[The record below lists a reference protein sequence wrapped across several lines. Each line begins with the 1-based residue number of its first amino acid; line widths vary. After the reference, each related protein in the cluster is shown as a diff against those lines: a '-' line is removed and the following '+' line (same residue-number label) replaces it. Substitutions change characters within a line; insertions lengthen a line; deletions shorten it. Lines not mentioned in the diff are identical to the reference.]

1 MVATLAAARRPL
13 HGLLALALVGAI
25 AYEIA
30 AHSTGFWQLAVFGL
44 GPDVAL
50 LLGMSAGLE
59 RGRLHPRAVRLY
71 NALHRF
77 WGPLALLAVAALAPL
92 SAGFVVGGLAWA
104 FHVAADRSLGYG
116 LRTADGYQRA

>member
-1 MVATLAAARRPL
+1 MDATLAAHRRPL
-13 HGLLALALVGAI
+13 HGLLALALLGAI
-25 AYEIA
+25 VFEVA

-50 LLGMSAGLE
+50 LVGMGPGLE
-59 RGRLHPRAVRLY
+59 RGRLHPRAVWLY

-77 WGPLALLAVAALAPL
+77 WGPLALVVAAVLAPL
-92 SAGFVVGGLAWA
+92 SVGFLVGGLAWA